1 MVSKNKSQKRYRY
14 GPSEGFELRSQRR
27 LQADLGV
34 DQATAEAILRL
45 RNQVIEL
52 QAHIHRL
59 EVELN
64 AHNAS
69 QQMRLAHYQG
79 IYDEATWI
87 ELEFQ
92 E

>member
-1 MVSKNKSQKRYRY
+1 MNPKNSSRKRYWY
-14 GPSEGFELRSQRR
+14 GPSEGFETRYRRR

-34 DQATAEAILRL
+34 DQATAETILRL
-45 RNQVIEL
+45 HNQVIEL
-52 QAHIHRL
+52 QVQIHRL

-64 AHNAS
+64 IHNAS
-69 QQMRLAHYQG
+69 LQMRLAHYQEV
-79 IYDEATWI
+79 YDEATWI